1 MGQQLR
7 HFRTPPGHACV
18 RMDAGTMEDDSLGN
32 AMKRTATW
40 LLACTAL
47 GCVSDAA
54 AQSLSRG
61 WDTYRQQQK
70 QQAGTQGATAP
81 AAPPSGPSQDGT
93 AAGQTAVQASAADET
108 GGFTTVTAQTPA
120 VAAPPATA
128 PAYVAPAPRQQEPRL
143 KSGMFL
149 GAQAGDAKV
158 FEGNK
163 QDMAGFNVGYR
174 WRAGPVTL
182 VGIEVATGK
191 VDGSKDADGFVVIPT
206 VDFGSIG
213 ATARFN
219 FGNTPVF
226 ALVRA
231 GYWGGEAK
239 GEDYTERVYGAYLG
253 AGLGVDIGKHFSL
266 SALYT
271 NYLYADEYYDDYEDI
286 TINRAEV
293 LSVGAEIRF

>member
-1 MGQQLR
+1 
-7 HFRTPPGHACV
+7 
-18 RMDAGTMEDDSLGN
+18 
-32 AMKRTATW
+32 MKRTATW

-61 WDTYRQQQK
+61 WDNYRQQQK
-70 QQAGTQGATAP
+70 QQTGTQGATAP
-81 AAPPSGPSQDGT
+81 APPSGPSQDGT
-93 AAGQTAVQASAADET
+93 AAGQTAVQDSAAGET
-108 GGFTTVTAQTPA
+108 DGFTTVTAQTPA
-120 VAAPPATA
+120 PV
-128 PAYVAPAPRQQEPRL
+128 PAYVAPAPREEEQRL

-149 GAQAGDAKV
+149 GAQGGEAKV

-206 VDFGSIG
+206 VDFGGIG
-213 ATARFN
+213 GTARFN
-219 FGNTPVF
+219 FGDTPVF
-226 ALVRA
+226 ALVRM
-231 GYWGGEAK
+231 GCWGGEAK

-293 LSVGAEIRF
+293 LSFGAEVRF